1 MESAMPPS
9 PNWFCSGA
17 VSAGPAGGVVGF
29 AARSAVVLVEAGS
42 QGPVVRDLLEGHT
55 ERVTGVAFSPHVAH
69 TCASCS
75 DDRTVRVWDTRGGT
89 RCTHVLQGAHAA
101 GVTCVQF
108 SPHERDLLVSAD
120 ERGAVCCWRLPTAAP
135 SPPVGDAG
143 DPVSKGVT
151 GVEEEAAAEEVAPP
165 VTVGDARTHMPAPR
179 HVTCLA
185 LSPHH
190 AHLLALGYKDGL
202 ILVVDLR
209 RRLEPLLRLR
219 GHEDEVHALGW
230 CPDSAYDPSGT
241 PKDHPTPGTGDDLT
255 AATIAGSLWGALASG
270 SKDRTVRVWSLAR
283 AKCSLTLRLPPPKR
297 RGGEMD
303 TAAPRERLWVT
314 VCWSH
319 SRPLHLISSAYGGEL
334 LLWDVGA
341 GVRSGG
347 RIKGTPLGA
356 GSDSPGHS
364 RVVFNIVAF
373 TARRDGSVAPNEE
386 EDEGEEDEEF
396 FISSSMDRDVCC
408 WRARDLTLCWR
419 LPTLGGFAYCLAFPP
434 VESGS
439 DPGALA
445 VGGGDGVL
453 RVWRTLSPRA
463 AYDVSSYWQGVHA
476 KLTALAW
483 HPSREGR
490 LAFGTDE
497 GKVGIYDLYNNKPP
511 QISSSYHKKTVY
523 SLSWGPPVPPSPEG
537 QASGYALYSC
547 GGEGSVLQHNPRK
560 LSDDAVDINT
570 LIHAA
575 NLTQHKFPARSEL
588 SWRCDGSLLALGND
602 DGSMEIYSSPLLH
615 HVCTLNSHHKTV
627 NCLRWLPPYHN
638 QSHVPSAAVGQSE
651 AVVSNGQ
658 TAVGMVEVA
667 GSQSGALTGEMG
679 PSPNQPGRLEPSN
692 QSALGLLLASG
703 SNNAPIFVH
712 DLQGV
717 QDGGAVH
724 TRTLAGHTARVT
736 ALDWS
741 PHRRGLLVS
750 ASYDGT
756 VQVWRADTG
765 EPLSNY
771 RGHGGRVLSVAW
783 CPSDADVV
791 WSGGDDSS
799 VHKWRPSQ
807 QPQKQPPRGKKSVE
821 LERKRL
827 SQSKGKAKKSKKA
840 ADEPTQN
847 ATRPVEAS
855 SWRSRDQA
863 SARDSPPIGQPRTEV
878 ATTGEIPNAAQNKA
892 RTMAVAAPGAASE
905 LGEERVTQL
914 QVAQPHAAQ
923 DTDRPE
929 KRKLELDARRRRKAR
944 SLFPLSVS
952 RDHRPREDLQND
964 CLLLAARLHDPVGQG
979 APQSVSQHDDEQLHL
994 GLYLGREE
1002 ATRWLEEEER
1012 QQLSTG
1018 HAESA
1023 FQLLLWRGEV
1033 ATALLNAARTGE
1045 MTESLL
1051 ALAPMAGIRV
1061 WTACIE
1067 SYVQQL
1073 LRAEQPVRAATFL
1086 LALHRTGDAL
1096 ALLRTHGLYREAV
1109 ALAKL
1114 RLPPSDPMLGE
1125 LYQEWAVVLEA
1136 SGHYAAAAKCQLA
1149 AGRARDAI
1157 TALSRRADLSALSA
1171 ALAVAE
1177 RARLPHEDTAPL
1189 ALRLARALAG
1199 DTQWE
1204 RALSTVKPYPSLL
1217 GRALVCCVQRRV
1229 SERLRDPVTSALA
1242 PALLRDWQTQLGVAA
1257 SLPGSEGSEDQQ
1269 ARLEEAE
1276 RQISALLGGPTATPH
1291 TAQDEVVEEACVRV
1305 TAALLACLRGDGP
1318 RFSERSISAL
1328 VHALGSSQHAIVLTT
1343 CTALLLPTDVRPVA
1357 GSDGDVVCSLA
1368 AYHSYYRLYQAWWKH
1383 GGAVQADTAALH
1395 PDTKALHA
1403 STAEVQ
1409 ADAAAVHPGT
1419 PALQTDTAAVQA
1431 DTAAPH
1437 SDTTTLQGDT
1447 EELQEDAATL
1457 HADTQALQADAA
1469 EVQVDTEKLQPGTEG
1484 VMSSAVTDTMPV
1496 TPDTTATG
1504 DTTTAIIATS
1514 IPGLSTAESAGV
1526 ASVAIAETATIDA
1539 ATTTTTTTTTIDTA
1553 GTTHPTATPE
1563 TTMMATSTATANLP
1577 TAAAAAAA
1585 TEAAS
1590 TEAAAVDDDSTSAAV
1605 TANLMETTTKS
1616 TAAPVTTTPT
1626 GSAAVLVCEEEEE
1639 DEQEEECDY
1648 EREEG
1653 GLLRLAARAARACVN
1668 EQRAAVQDAQRRL
1681 VEVKEAVAKLIS
1693 AHTRGELESGPGLHD
1708 LTAEAAR
1715 ITAAF
1720 PTAAPGVKAAP
1731 FPDVCECCLLLV
1743 SMDHNLG
1750 VKLPTRS
1757 VATVVRILDRYGQ
1770 QPPYA
1775 SAWNRLR
1782 PGFQRFTLE
1791 Q

>member
-1 MESAMPPS
+1 MPPS

-75 DDRTVRVWDTRGGT
+75 DDRTVRLWDTRGGT

-537 QASGYALYSC
+537 KGQASGYALYSC

-863 SARDSPPIGQPRTEV
+863 SPPIGQPRTEV
-878 ATTGEIPNAAQNKA
+878 ATTGEIPNAAQNKGETNQMGWQLRSTQSGA
-892 RTMAVAAPGAASE
+892 YVCMNFFRTFMADDDDDDDDVDDVCA
-905 LGEERVTQL
+905 
-914 QVAQPHAAQ
+914 
-923 DTDRPE
+923 
-929 KRKLELDARRRRKAR
+929 DARRRRKAR

-964 CLLLAARLHDPVGQG
+964 CLLLAARLHGTAHTYTRG

-1136 SGHYAAAAKCQLA
+1136 SGHYAAAAKWYLA

-1368 AYHSYYRLYQAWWKH
+1368 AYHSYFRLYQAWWKH

-1484 VMSSAVTDTMPV
+1484 VMSSAVTDAMPV

-1514 IPGLSTAESAGV
+1514 IPGLSTAESAG
-1526 ASVAIAETATIDA
+1526 
-1539 ATTTTTTTTTIDTA
+1539 
-1553 GTTHPTATPE
+1553 
-1563 TTMMATSTATANLP
+1563 
-1577 TAAAAAAA
+1577 
-1585 TEAAS
+1585 
-1590 TEAAAVDDDSTSAAV
+1590 
-1605 TANLMETTTKS
+1605 
-1616 TAAPVTTTPT
+1616 
-1626 GSAAVLVCEEEEE
+1626 
-1639 DEQEEECDY
+1639 
-1648 EREEG
+1648 
-1653 GLLRLAARAARACVN
+1653 
-1668 EQRAAVQDAQRRL
+1668 
-1681 VEVKEAVAKLIS
+1681 
-1693 AHTRGELESGPGLHD
+1693 
-1708 LTAEAAR
+1708 
-1715 ITAAF
+1715 
-1720 PTAAPGVKAAP
+1720 AAP